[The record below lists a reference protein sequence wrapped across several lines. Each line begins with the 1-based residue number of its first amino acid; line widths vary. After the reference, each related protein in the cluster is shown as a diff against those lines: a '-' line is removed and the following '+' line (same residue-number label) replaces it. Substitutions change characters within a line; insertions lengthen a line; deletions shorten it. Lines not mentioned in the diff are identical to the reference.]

1 MKKILAVMSLL
12 IVGISTSQAQSLS
25 DLLNTFLG
33 GNSTTEQ
40 QVESEKPTYPT
51 ARQLMQKWT
60 YVQLEM
66 EYSGNDMMAM
76 ALASIEEQFMAL
88 GEKIGLTAGED
99 YIRFRSNGALTL
111 GLDGNEIPASYT
123 YIPPTGNLILTI
135 DNGKEKL
142 LVTAKVTIEEEESLK
157 VMFNAKELLTIANEY
172 IPSLKENTMFASS
185 ASMIISSS
193 ERYLSKYPQ
202 HEKQQGAIFL
212 TIAPCF
218 IIRPTPLYNHSS
230 QTRTRYR
237 YPPGQ

>member
-1 MKKILAVMSLL
+1 MKKILALLSLL

-51 ARQLMQKWT
+51 ARQLMQRWT

-142 LVTAKVTIEEEESLK
+142 LVTAKVTIEEESLK

-172 IPSLKENTMFASS
+172 IPSLKENTIFAL
-185 ASMIISSS
+185 ATAIV
-193 ERYLSKYPQ
+193 SKYDSIFV
-202 HEKQQGAIFL
+202 GAIFE
-212 TIAPCF
+212 
-218 IIRPTPLYNHSS
+218 
-230 QTRTRYR
+230 
-237 YPPGQ
+237 

>member
-60 YVQLEM
+60 YVQLEI
-66 EYSGNDMMAM
+66 EYPGNDMMAM
-76 ALASIEEQFMAL
+76 ALASIEEQFLAL

-142 LVTAKVTIEEEESLK
+142 LVTAKVTIEEESLK

-172 IPSLKENTMFASS
+172 IPSLKENTMFAL
-185 ASMIISSS
+185 ATAIV
-193 ERYLSKYPQ
+193 SKYDNIFV
-202 HEKQQGAIFL
+202 GAIFE
-212 TIAPCF
+212 
-218 IIRPTPLYNHSS
+218 
-230 QTRTRYR
+230 
-237 YPPGQ
+237 

>member
-1 MKKILAVMSLL
+1 MKKILAIMSLL

-76 ALASIEEQFMAL
+76 ALASIEEQFLAL

-142 LVTAKVTIEEEESLK
+142 LVTAKVTIEEESLK

-172 IPSLKENTMFASS
+172 IPSLKENTMFAL
-185 ASMIISSS
+185 ATAIV
-193 ERYLSKYPQ
+193 SKYDNIFV
-202 HEKQQGAIFL
+202 GAIFE
-212 TIAPCF
+212 
-218 IIRPTPLYNHSS
+218 
-230 QTRTRYR
+230 
-237 YPPGQ
+237 

>member
-51 ARQLMQKWT
+51 ARQLMQRWT
-60 YVQLEM
+60 YVQLEI
-66 EYSGNDMMAM
+66 EYPGNDMMAM
-76 ALASIEEQFMAL
+76 ALASIEEQFLAL

-142 LVTAKVTIEEEESLK
+142 LVTAKVTIEEESLK

-172 IPSLKENTMFASS
+172 IPSLKENTMFAL
-185 ASMIISSS
+185 ATAIV
-193 ERYLSKYPQ
+193 SKYDNIFV
-202 HEKQQGAIFL
+202 GAIFE
-212 TIAPCF
+212 
-218 IIRPTPLYNHSS
+218 
-230 QTRTRYR
+230 
-237 YPPGQ
+237 

>member
-1 MKKILAVMSLL
+1 MKKILALLSLL

-25 DLLNTFLG
+25 DLLNAFLG

-40 QVESEKPTYPT
+40 VESEEPTYPT

-66 EYSGNDMMAM
+66 EYSGNDMMSM
-76 ALASIEEQFMAL
+76 ALASIEEQFMAM
-88 GEKIGLTAGED
+88 GEKIGLTPGED

-123 YIPPTGNLILTI
+123 YIPPTGNLIITI

-142 LVTAKVTIEEEESLK
+142 LVTAKVTIEEKEEESLK

-172 IPSLKENTMFASS
+172 IPSLKENTMFAL
-185 ASMIISSS
+185 ATAIV
-193 ERYLSKYPQ
+193 SKSDNIFV
-202 HEKQQGAIFL
+202 GAIFE
-212 TIAPCF
+212 
-218 IIRPTPLYNHSS
+218 
-230 QTRTRYR
+230 
-237 YPPGQ
+237 

>member
-60 YVQLEM
+60 YVQLEI
-66 EYSGNDMMAM
+66 EYPGNDMMAM
-76 ALASIEEQFMAL
+76 AFASIEEQFLAL

-142 LVTAKVTIEEEESLK
+142 LVTAKVTIEEESLK

-172 IPSLKENTMFASS
+172 IPSLKENTMFAL
-185 ASMIISSS
+185 ATAIV
-193 ERYLSKYPQ
+193 SKYDNIFV
-202 HEKQQGAIFL
+202 GAIFE
-212 TIAPCF
+212 
-218 IIRPTPLYNHSS
+218 
-230 QTRTRYR
+230 
-237 YPPGQ
+237 